1 MKYNWWIYLIQA
13 ILWEAILP
21 VPFVLA
27 IRILP
32 HYYRPLENLIA
43 KLCEGIITS
52 IVQMYQGDII
62 SNDFSLGF
70 GL

>member
-32 HYYRPLENLIA
+32 HYYRPLENFRA
-43 KLCEGIITS
+43 KLCEGNITS

-62 SNDFSLGF
+62 SNDFSFGF